1 MLTLRL
7 AVVHSLPS
15 AILLEEA
22 IVPDRFWSFGER
34 CVELAPPTNPNA
46 ILSAIATALIRL
58 VVMLSSR
65 GHGVIAECV
74 FAPFT
79 SPHLTED

>member
-1 MLTLRL
+1 MLTFRL

-22 IVPDRFWSFGER
+22 IVPDSFWSFGER

-46 ILSAIATALIRL
+46 ILSATATALIRL
-58 VVMLSSR
+58 VVMLSAR
-65 GHGVIAECV
+65 GDGVIAECI

-79 SPHLTED
+79 LGCT